1 MATGTHPTVKL
12 AALKNLAEKGQVDST
27 FVTGLEGGYAIT
39 VLAKGTEH
47 QLVAKHGGVRLF
59 TTLDTAAKTLGSVGV
74 TIFAVRADDYKPG
87 RIRPERPEVKAA
99 MERIHAAAKH
109 DAWFR
114 SEVEKALA
122 KHKAG
127 TAQVFTGAEIRARLR
142 ERLSKRTE
150 GVE

>member
-1 MATGTHPTVKL
+1 MATATHPTVKL

-39 VLAKGTEH
+39 VQAKGTEH

-59 TTLDTAAKTLGSVGV
+59 TTLDTAAKTLSSVGV

-114 SEVEKALA
+114 AQVEEALA

-127 TAQVFTGAEIRARLR
+127 KTTTVPLAEVLDRFSVRSTKRAAAP
-142 ERLSKRTE
+142 E
-150 GVE
+150 